1 MRLGIVEVTYEIC
14 CRCGH
19 VATGGTERAAYLW
32 LLYHLSL
39 ARAHAGGRPRLLS
52 TAWAIW
58 RKS

>member
-1 MRLGIVEVTYEIC
+1 MRLGTVALTHEIC

-32 LLYHLSL
+32 FLYHLSL
-39 ARAHAGGRPRLLS
+39 ARAHAGSRPPLLS
-52 TAWAIW
+52 AVWWIW